1 MITQLAN
8 FVYLMLTGETN
19 FQSNLV
25 NGDNLFKA
33 LLAYFGSWFG
43 EGKSTILDNAV
54 AGINLGDYQAW
65 AVVVSWLV
73 AWFVLIGLVVLVIK
87 VIKRCFGA

>member
-1 MITQLAN
+1 MVSQLAN
-8 FVYLMLTGETN
+8 FVYLLLTGASN
-19 FQSNLV
+19 FNEQLM

-43 EGKSTILDNAV
+43 DGKSTILDNAV
-54 AGINLGDYQAW
+54 GAINLGDYQGW

-73 AWFVLIGLVVLVIK
+73 AWFVMVGLVLLIVK

>member
-1 MITQLAN
+1 MVSQLAG
-8 FVYLMLTGETN
+8 FVYLLLTGANN
-19 FQSNLV
+19 FNDQLI

-43 EGKSTILDNAV
+43 DGKSTILDNAV

-65 AVVVSWLV
+65 AVVVAWLDD
-73 AWFVLIGLVVLVIK
+73 WFVMVGIVVLVIK

>member
-1 MITQLAN
+1 MVSQLAS
-8 FVYLMLTGETN
+8 FVYLLLTGGSN
-19 FQSNLV
+19 FNDQLI

-54 AGINLGDYQAW
+54 AGINLSDYQAW
-65 AVVVSWLV
+65 AVVVAWLV
-73 AWFVLIGLVVLVIK
+73 AWFVMVGIVVLVIK

>member
-1 MITQLAN
+1 MVSQLAS
-8 FVYLMLTGETN
+8 FVYLLLTGASN
-19 FQSNLV
+19 FNDQLIS
-25 NGDNLFKA
+25 GDNLFKA

-43 EGKSTILDNAV
+43 EGKSNILDNAV

-73 AWFVLIGLVVLVIK
+73 AWFVMVGLVLLIVK